1 MTFKEYLTGLGL
13 SEEQVNSIV
22 DGMPENKFYITNEE
36 NLDTRLS
43 KLKEQKEQTDAE
55 LANAN
60 KLVQDLQK
68 AVKDN
73 EDATAKITQYQQEA
87 AEAKAK
93 QAEIEKTYAVK
104 DALRTAGATD
114 IEYMMFKLGDVELD
128 DNGAIKDLENKVKGL
143 QEANPDWF
151 KAAEAPKE
159 GQAGYKPID
168 TKLEGGSVPNAEANA
183 IAAFEAAVG
192 IQNT

>member
-22 DGMPENKFYITNEE
+22 DGMPGNKFYITNEE

-168 TKLEGGSVPNAEANA
+168 TKLEGGSAPNAEANA
-183 IAAFEAAVG
+183 LAAFEAAVG

>member
-1 MTFKEYLTGLGL
+1 MTLKEYLISQGIA
-13 SEEQVNSIV
+13 EDKANEIV
-22 DGMPENKFYITNEE
+22 EGMPEQKLYIASEE
-36 NLDTRLS
+36 NLDTRLA

-60 KLVQDLQK
+60 KLVTDLQK
-68 AVKDN
+68 SVKDN

-93 QAEIEKTYAVK
+93 QAEIEKTYAIK

-128 DNGAIKDLENKVKGL
+128 DNGAIKDVDSKIKSLK
-143 QEANPDWF
+143 EASPDWF
-151 KAAEAPKE
+151 KTAEAPKE

-168 TKLEGGSVPNAEANA
+168 TKLEDGQVPAPEAA
-183 IAAFEAAVG
+183 AQAAFEAAVG

>member
-1 MTFKEYLTGLGL
+1 MTFKEYLTGLGF

-22 DGMPENKFYITNEE
+22 DGMPENKFYIANEE
-36 NLDTRLS
+36 NLDTRLA
-43 KLKEQKEQTDAE
+43 KLKEQKEQTDTE

-93 QAEIEKTYAVK
+93 QAEIEKTYALK
-104 DALRTAGATD
+104 DALREAGATD

-128 DNGAIKDLENKVKGL
+128 ENGAIKDLESKVKGL
-143 QEANPDWF
+143 QESNPDWF

-168 TKLEGGSVPNAEANA
+168 TKLEGGAAPTPEATA
-183 IAAFEAAVG
+183 LAAFEAAVG
-192 IQNT
+192 VQNT

>member
-22 DGMPENKFYITNEE
+22 DGMPKNKFYITNEE

-60 KLVQDLQK
+60 KLVADLQK
-68 AVKDN
+68 TVKDN
-73 EDATAKITQYQQEA
+73 EDATSKITQYQQEA

-93 QAEIEKTYAVK
+93 QAEIEKSYAIK

-128 DNGAIKDLENKVKGL
+128 GDGVIKDIDSKIKAL
-143 QEANPDWF
+143 QESSPNWF
-151 KAAEAPKE
+151 SVSEAPKE

-168 TKLEGGSVPNAEANA
+168 TKLEGGTPPAPEVAAQ
-183 IAAFEAAVG
+183 AAFEAAVG